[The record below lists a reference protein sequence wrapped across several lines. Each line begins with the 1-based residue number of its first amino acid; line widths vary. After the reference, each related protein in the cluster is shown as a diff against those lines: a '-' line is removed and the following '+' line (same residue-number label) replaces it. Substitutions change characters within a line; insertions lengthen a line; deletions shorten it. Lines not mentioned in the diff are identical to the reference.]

1 MAGDEKP
8 AGGSDLVLPAR
19 SPRVLLVED
28 VEDNRELARELLE
41 AAGFEVVEAADGLE
55 ALQRVSESQVDLILL
70 DLALPVIDG
79 WETLRRLKADQA
91 HAGIPVVALTAHAM
105 AGDRERALGAGCTGY
120 IPKPITVATFA
131 NEVRSYLKAPPDA

>member
-1 MAGDEKP
+1 MSGEERLLR
-8 AGGSDLVLPAR
+8 GERMGQLAR
-19 SPRVLLVED
+19 RPRILLVED
-28 VEDNRELARELLE
+28 VEDNRELAREVLE

-55 ALQRVSESQVDLILL
+55 ALQRISESPIDLILL

-79 WETLRRLKADQA
+79 WETLRRLKADKA
-91 HAGIPVVALTAHAM
+91 HANIPVVALTAHAM

-131 NEVRSYLKAPPDA
+131 NEVRSYLRAAP